1 MANRKLQD
9 AMPLA
14 PLKIVAMGGC
24 SEIGKR
30 VNEIIIARRKKLLQ
44 LQTNRIL

>member
-24 SEIGKR
+24 SEIGDHHCK
-30 VNEIIIARRKKLLQ
+30 
-44 LQTNRIL
+44 T